1 MNSEHVPAQP
11 AASLRRTV
19 GLTGV
24 VTFGAGTAIGV
35 SIFSILQPTAQVAGS
50 GLLAAMGLAAL
61 PMMVF
66 AVAYAY
72 LGSAL
77 PLSGASY
84 EWPSRFIH
92 PGIGFMIA
100 WLRIVANVGA
110 LTILSQVMFSYLGM
124 VIDIPLKP
132 AMAAAITAI
141 FVLNY
146 FGVSIAT
153 RLQSLL
159 MGLLLVALAILV
171 GFGLPKFDPVLFG
184 HPLSTSPL
192 LMLAAVPLMIS
203 LFMGIESAVEI
214 GEEVRNPERNI
225 PLGIAFAII
234 LTVVVYGLVAVTA
247 LGLVGPA
254 VLASSQ
260 APLLDAARV
269 ALGDFA
275 VPLIVSAACFS
286 IFKSMNAAALMFSRS
301 LFAMGRNG
309 ALPRIFG
316 VIHPRFG
323 TPHRAILLA
332 YCCAMTGLLMPAS
345 LIFLLLA
352 VNVPTML
359 KYMACSYSATVVARR
374 HPDLHARSQLRL
386 KTGTVVTTGYVGVVC
401 ALAIIALGIE
411 ADPRPYI
418 LIGGWLLIG
427 AIYWFAKGRHDMPE
441 DFARNRD
448 AAI

>member
-1 MNSEHVPAQP
+1 MNSDPAAPQP
-11 AASLRRTV
+11 AATLRKSV

-35 SIFSILQPTAQVAGS
+35 SIFSILQPTAEVAGS

-61 PMMVF
+61 PMLVF

-77 PLSGASY
+77 PVSGASY

-92 PGIGFMIA
+92 PGVGFIIA

-110 LTILSQVMFSYLGM
+110 LTILSQVMLGYLSM
-124 VIDIPLKP
+124 VVDIPLKP
-132 AMAAAITAI
+132 AMAVAITAI
-141 FVLNY
+141 FALNY
-146 FGVSIAT
+146 VGVSMAA

-159 MGLLLVALAILV
+159 MGLLMVALAILV
-171 GFGLPKFDPVLFG
+171 AFGLPKFDPALVG
-184 HPLSTSPL
+184 DPLATPPL
-192 LMLAAVPLMIS
+192 LMFAAVPLMIS

-214 GEEVRNPERNI
+214 GEEVRDAGRNV
-225 PLGIAFAII
+225 PLGIALAIA
-234 LTVVVYGLVAVTA
+234 LTIVVYGLVAVTS
-247 LGLVGPA
+247 LGLVGSD
-254 VLASSQ
+254 VLASSK
-260 APLLDAARV
+260 APLLDAAKA

-275 VPLIVSAACFS
+275 VPLIVSAACLS
-286 IFKSMNAAALMFSRS
+286 IFKSMNASALMFSRS

-309 ALPRIFG
+309 ALPRLLG

-332 YCCAMTGLLMPAS
+332 YGCAMAGLLLPPS

-374 HPDLHARSQLRL
+374 HPDIHARAQIRL
-386 KTGTVVTTGYVGVVC
+386 TPHTVTAVGYGGVVC
-401 ALAIIALGIE
+401 AFVITVLGIE
-411 ADPRPYI
+411 ADPRPYA
-418 LIGGWLLIG
+418 LIGGWFVVGL
-427 AIYWFAKGRHDMPE
+427 AYWFAKGQYEMRGE
-441 DFARNRD
+441 TKRA
-448 AAI
+448 